1 MLRCC
6 VWALRVSAW
15 ADISTPSWDSYRP
28 LKKRLKGL
36 IVFVTLIRWWALD
49 QPWKENLSYFYEK
62 SESKFFL
69 FVLKI
74 TKLFNNDKLSNKVI
88 PEPMIDKDG
97 GLIFRETKDL
107 TPNKVVS
114 GEFTLCEYPF
124 TRLTTSSFH
133 NENGILDLKV
143 HREI

>member
-1 MLRCC
+1 MRK
-6 VWALRVSAW
+6 VRASF
-15 ADISTPSWDSYRP
+15 S
-28 LKKRLKGL
+28 
-36 IVFVTLIRWWALD
+36 
-49 QPWKENLSYFYEK
+49 
-62 SESKFFL
+62 FF
-69 FVLKI
+69 FLKI

-97 GLIFRETKDL
+97 GLIFRETTDL

-133 NENGILDLKV
+133 NENGNLDLKV